1 MTAAWKSNLPA
12 GRKMVLL
19 ALCDNANDQG
29 ECYPSIDY
37 LAIKCSMGERTVQG
51 HISDMERAGIVRR
64 QLRPGTTTVYHINP
78 RRFSDPAESAPHG
91 DPLIHSPAKSAGPQ
105 KPHHPP
111 AGSGGTP
118 PQVPPPGPA
127 ASAPKTI
134 SKPDSKPP
142 KNQGGA
148 AAPEGGEPVALPEW
162 MPVDAWDA
170 YLEMRKKARKV
181 PTAYA
186 LKLVIDALT
195 MFREEGHDVR
205 AVLDASIRN
214 GWTDVYRPK
223 ADATRGGGLA
233 WYTNDDTVMAKGRE
247 LGMEPR
253 PGEMPGTFKA
263 RVGAAIENG
272 GREPPPPRQSRVGVA
287 PEPVQAG
294 QAAAADGPRRTGK
307 PEGLNE
313 AVNAARQLVG
323 RAPKTG
329 TND

>member
-78 RRFSDPAESAPHG
+78 RRFNDPAESAPPA
-91 DPLIHSPAKSAGPQ
+91 DPLIHSPAKSAGVR
-105 KPHHPP
+105 KSHHSP
-111 AGSGGTP
+111 AGSDGTP
-118 PQVPPPGPA
+118 PQDLPPAPA
-127 ASAPKTI
+127 AAAPRTTSKPKTE
-134 SKPDSKPP
+134 PP

-148 AAPEGGEPVALPEW
+148 AAPEGEPSELPEW
-162 MPVDAWDA
+162 MPLDAWDA

-186 LKLVIDALT
+186 LKLVIDALA
-195 MFREEGHDVR
+195 MFKAEGHDVR

-223 ADATRGGGLA
+223 ADTPRTGGLA
-233 WYTNDDTVMAKGRE
+233 WSTNDDTVLAKGRE

-253 PGEMPGTFKA
+253 PGEMAGTFKA
-263 RVGAAIENG
+263 RVAAAIENG
-272 GREPPPPRQSRVGVA
+272 GKEPPPPRMSRVGVA
-287 PEPVQAG
+287 ADPIQAG
-294 QAAAADGPRRTGK
+294 QAAAPDAPRGEK
-307 PEGLNE
+307 PAGLKQ
-313 AVNAARQLVG
+313 AVNAALQLVG
-323 RAPKTG
+323 RKPRTG
-329 TND
+329 TDD